1 MKNKVELTTLGG
13 LLVRAAVQAIGGGFV
28 ASGTLD
34 GAQTETIS
42 GAVLIIASIA
52 WSWFQKR
59 QAAKKLASAQA

>member
-1 MKNKVELTTLGG
+1 MQNKVSLTTLTG
-13 LLVRAAVQAIGGGFV
+13 LIVRAAVQAIGGGFV

-42 GAVLIIASIA
+42 GAVLILASLV

>member
-1 MKNKVELTTLGG
+1 MQNKVSLTTLGG

-34 GAQTETIS
+34 GAQTETLA
-42 GAVLIIASIA
+42 GAILIAGSLV

-59 QAAKKLASAQA
+59 QAAKLASAQA